1 MKNYLIFVLS
11 LLSAFCKAQVNPT
24 FGPEVKVTISGLN
37 FDAMEPFISSDG
49 NTMFFNSLNSGGN
62 TNLYFASRVND
73 STFTF
78 EGLVQ
83 GCYDSSANH
92 LDGVAS
98 LDSLDNFYW
107 VSLRN
112 YSVSSENLHRGN
124 YNAGSVSN
132 IGRVFGDFNI
142 YSPGWLIMD
151 AAISHAGNELI
162 YCNAYFNNCNFGMPC
177 EARLGIAQQVND
189 STFNKLT
196 NTDLIFSNVN
206 DTNYIV
212 YAPQL
217 THDGLELYFT
227 RILKNTINSEIC
239 VSVRAN
245 SNDPFGV
252 PSVIHSNVGFVPEA
266 ASPTAD
272 KQRIYYHQ
280 KDSSGIFYIYL
291 RARSGANTILEDQLS
306 DKPSIYPIPARDL
319 VNVDF
324 LVNPT
329 TVELVI
335 TNLLGE
341 EQLRMS
347 DAYTIDLST
356 LSSGIYFLKILSGD
370 REWESKIVKQ

>member
-1 MKNYLIFVLS
+1 
-11 LLSAFCKAQVNPT
+11 VNPT

-62 TNLYFASRVND
+62 TNLYFASRLND

-98 LDSLDNFYW
+98 LDSLSNFYW

-112 YSVSSENLHRGN
+112 YPVSYENLHKGN

-132 IGRVFGDFNI
+132 IGRVYGDFNI

-151 AAISHAGNELI
+151 AAINHTGNELI

-189 STFNKLT
+189 STFNKLS
-196 NTDLIFSNVN
+196 NTDSIFSNVN

-252 PSVIHSNVGFVPEA
+252 PVVIHSNVGFVPEA

-272 KQRIYYHQ
+272 KQLIYYHQ
-280 KDSSGIFYIYL
+280 KDSSGIFHIYL
-291 RARSGANTILEDQLS
+291 IYRSGASTILEDQLS
-306 DKPSIYPIPARDL
+306 DKPSIYPIPASEYVYVQLKDGSK
-319 VNVDF
+319 NVEFVVMDA
-324 LVNPT
+324 LKN
-329 TVELVI
+329 EL
-335 TNLLGE
+335 
-341 EQLRMS
+341 LRNANES
-347 DAYTIDLST
+347 AIDI
-356 LSSGIYFLKILSGD
+356 SSLANGIYFLIVHS
-370 REWESKIVKQ
+370 RERNWVIKIVKQ

>member
-1 MKNYLIFVLS
+1 M
-11 LLSAFCKAQVNPT
+11 NPT